1 MDPQSKVKQLSVGKR
16 HLIEIAKA
24 LTLNAKIII
33 LDEPT
38 AAITKGE
45 ILMGIFKKKAVACI
59 SYLP

>member
-1 MDPQSKVKQLSVGKR
+1 M
-16 HLIEIAKA
+16 IEIAKA